1 MSEQHTDNLSP
12 LQGEALRSYISD
24 SYQALEKESVLYQW
38 RINIKQGHAIFSV
51 FLVLVFFGG
60 GGTWYLSSQGMALS
74 SAHLG
79 LLIFTFFGMAIS
91 RYLFTPNQLY
101 HYHITAKGIF
111 YTQQDNIPDIAFT
124 IARGL
129 GWFGCGVCVLAAGML
144 GPAAFIGAGAS
155 ALLAWKIKDM
165 KPKQIKDIA
174 LFSSRHG
181 VIKLFKAKEC
191 INLFS
196 KDVHGFINIYCLP
209 GECDKVLKLIYPYL
223 DTYEIEEVNTW
234 REFGS

>member
-1 MSEQHTDNLSP
+1 MNEQHTDNLSL

-24 SYQALEKESVLYQW
+24 SYRELEKEPVLHQW
-38 RINIKQGHAIFSV
+38 DISHKNPHRWLVSGIVFFIFI
-51 FLVLVFFGG
+51 VLAYVTGTTGEYGANTSLWFFSLFAVFGG
-60 GGTWYLSSQGMALS
+60 GYVRFLLLPDNIYNY
-74 SAHLG
+74 HL
-79 LLIFTFFGMAIS
+79 TS
-91 RYLFTPNQLY
+91 
-101 HYHITAKGIF
+101 KGIC
-111 YTQQDNIPDIAFT
+111 YTQQDSIPDIAFT

-181 VIKLFKAKEC
+181 VMKVFKAKEC
-191 INLFS
+191 INLFFERCTR
-196 KDVHGFINIYCLP
+196 VYQYILP
-209 GECDKVLKLIYPYL
+209 SRRV
-223 DTYEIEEVNTW
+223 
-234 REFGS
+234 